1 MTTYRPV
8 VFDCDGV
15 LVDSEELGWLALDTV
30 LRRYGAAVEALDKSA
45 LAGTSWS
52 VDYAHFAERADLP
65 EIDVLSEEVGV
76 VMADLFERKLSA
88 FEDAIDTLDALQ
100 IRGVAMAV
108 ASNSNRERL
117 DSSLAATSLAGFF
130 DHSVAGDEVG
140 RPKPDPDIYLRAAEL
155 MGIPASMCVAVEDTP
170 TGITSA
176 KAAGMR
182 VIAVDRGEHSLEE
195 LAEADAVVPRLTPI
209 SVLVEI

>member
-1 MTTYRPV
+1 VTRYRPV

-15 LVDSEELGWLALDTV
+15 LVDSEELGWSALDTV
-30 LRRYGAAVEALDKSA
+30 LKRYGASVEEPDKIA
-45 LAGTSWS
+45 LAGTSWAT
-52 VDYAHFAERADLP
+52 DYAHFAERADLP

-100 IRGVAMAV
+100 IRDVVIAV

-117 DSSLAATSLAGFF
+117 DTSLAATSLADFF
-130 DHSVAGDEVG
+130 DHSVAGDEVT
-140 RPKPDPDIYLRAAEL
+140 RPKPEPDIYLRAAEL
-155 MGIPASMCVAVEDTP
+155 MGVAASTCVAVEDTP
-170 TGITSA
+170 TGIASA

-182 VIAVDRGEHSLEE
+182 VVAVDRGEHTLEE

-209 SVLVEI
+209 SVLVEN